1 VSTAFAV
8 VFGVFVALILGLSV
22 VSVRW
27 AVRRDRV
34 ARAARAAQAPPPP
47 PDGASPVT
55 GSAPV
60 GTPGTGP

>member
-1 VSTAFAV
+1 MSTAFAV

-34 ARAARAAQAPPPP
+34 ARAAQAPPPP